1 MPPLESDSSG
11 CQRHFAAGGFGSGLR
26 CYPEPED
33 MAAQGIDSSLSEGAE
48 GRPVGPVDAA
58 AVLGAVREDI
68 RQTLRTG
75 WVDPALEAG
84 AAHPVFFTAA
94 WSAVRPNVGKSFLAL
109 AKALRTEAVGAVHAF
124 PRVPDL
130 RKSLVKSLTE
140 EELRR
145 IEESTRAAHL
155 AMAKAQI
162 VVHAIHRALRR
173 DRIPGTGREESPI
186 RRGVPDWQRW
196 MSAQPASEEARPIL
210 DEAIRGFQLPFEPT
224 PLRLLAR
231 WPLALGSLWE
241 DLKPAWTAP
250 EWNVASKRLRRVVL
264 AGISSL
270 PHPVELQ
277 WAALRS
283 RGFGEHERASLEET
297 FAAHDWAMPSQT
309 LLAAYAWVA
318 FGGPEIGSEG

>member
-1 MPPLESDSSG
+1 MATQEMP
-11 CQRHFAAGGFGSGLR
+11 R
-26 CYPEPED
+26 
-33 MAAQGIDSSLSEGAE
+33 SLSQGSDGQA
-48 GRPVGPVDAA
+48 GGPVDAA

-94 WSAVRPNVGKSFLAL
+94 WSAVRPNVGRSFLAL
-109 AKALRTEAVGAVHAF
+109 AKVLRTEAVSSVQAF

-130 RKSLVKSLTE
+130 RKTLAKSLTE

-145 IEESTRAAHL
+145 IEESMRAAHL
-155 AMAKAQI
+155 AMAKSQI
-162 VVHAIHRALRR
+162 VIHAIHRALRR

-186 RRGVPDWQRW
+186 RRGVPEWQRW
-196 MSAQPASEEARPIL
+196 MSSQPAPEEARPIL
-210 DEAIRGFQLPFEPT
+210 EEAVQGFDLPVEPT

-231 WPLALGSLWE
+231 WPHALGSLWR
-241 DLKPAWTAP
+241 DLKPAWLAP
-250 EWNVASKRLRRVVL
+250 EWSAASKRLRRVVL

-277 WAALRS
+277 WTALRS
-283 RGFGEHERASLEET
+283 RGFGEEERASLVET
-297 FAAHDWAMPSQT
+297 FAAHDSAMPSHT

-318 FGGPEIGSEG
+318 LGGPEIGAEG